1 MSELYKN
8 IETLCIRNK
17 TNITVMCK
25 ESGASRGALSDLKV
39 GRTQKLSTDT
49 LTKIADYFGVSVDY
63 LLGKENT
70 KKAPAKQEPDDE
82 DIKFALFG
90 GADNI
95 TDEMYEEVKAFAKF
109 VEEREKKKRK

>member
-1 MSELYKN
+1 MDDMYSKIIELCQERGIKPG
-8 IETLCIRNK
+8 R
-17 TNITVMCK
+17 MCADT
-25 ESGASRGALSDLKV
+25 GLSRGMISDLKM
-39 GRTQKLSTDT
+39 GRTKELSMKN
-49 LTKIADYFGVSVDY
+49 TKIVADYFGVSVDY